1 MKLMRNVVIPAIA
14 AVAFLAAPA
23 ALTAMPAAQAA
34 PVAATAHYS
43 PDTQIS
49 IHWVHY
55 GNYPTL
61 HACNVEGDYLVFLYN
76 VSVFR
81 CIQASGGEYIYYQLW
96 LGYAG

>member
-1 MKLMRNVVIPAIA
+1 MKLVRSIIIPAIA
-14 AVAFLAAPA
+14 AVSFLAAPA
-23 ALTAMPAAQAA
+23 ALTATSAAQAA

-49 IHWVHY
+49 IHWVYY
-55 GNYPTL
+55 GPYPTL
-61 HACNVEGDYLVFLYN
+61 HACNVEGDYLYFHYN

-81 CIQASGGEYIYYQLW
+81 CIPASGGEYIYYQLW